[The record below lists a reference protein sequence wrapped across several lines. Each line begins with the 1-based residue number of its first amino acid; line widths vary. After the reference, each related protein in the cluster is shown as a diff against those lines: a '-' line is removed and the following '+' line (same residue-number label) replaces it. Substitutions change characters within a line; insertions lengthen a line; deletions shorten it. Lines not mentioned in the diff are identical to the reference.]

1 MNISEAAKL
10 RVLAAAMINNAFFD
24 LANTR
29 KPVRALDAALWF
41 FGDMFSFWAEVA
53 DLPFA
58 DPVMPFR
65 RLGRLQAASLL
76 EEIERME
83 QTGEVPAEIVGGV
96 VRHEYYYSPGQ
107 VGALLTRAV
116 PVLVGIVNSK
126 VANYGHIHRPKNRR
140 RPDIQGAQTAA
151 RSGSAD
157 RSTRGNE

>member
-10 RVLAAAMINNAFFD
+10 RILAAAMINNAFFD
-24 LANTR
+24 LANIR

-41 FGDMFSFWAEVA
+41 FGDYFPFWAEIA

-83 QTGEVPAEIVGGV
+83 QTGEMPAEIVGGV

-107 VGALLTRAV
+107 VEALLSRAV
-116 PVLVGIVNSK
+116 PVLTEIINSK
-126 VANYGHIHRPKNRR
+126 VANYGNIRSPKSRVRTN
-140 RPDIQGAQTAA
+140 IQGAKNAA
-151 RSGSAD
+151 RPD
-157 RSTRGNE
+157 RTTRKNER